1 MKEISGDLKDTI
13 RFYQTY
19 NDVCCCDRCRNYY
32 NKIQITYPKLDI
44 FLKQYGVDI
53 LKPVEVIEYSF
64 DDDLVKV
71 YESFYVVC
79 GDLKEKNAIIL
90 DDGLEI
96 KILDKNDLFE
106 IFVNENYFLIQVNGI
121 RLDGGY

>member
-1 MKEISGDLKDTI
+1 MSKVSIDLKDTVK
-13 RFYQTY
+13 FYQTY
-19 NDVCCCDRCRNYY
+19 NDVCRCEHCRNYY
-32 NKIQITYPKLDI
+32 NKIQITYPKLDV

-64 DDDLVKV
+64 DDDFEKR
-71 YESFYVVC
+71 YESFYVIC
-79 GDLKEKNAIIL
+79 GNLKEENALIL
-90 DDGLEI
+90 DDDLEI
-96 KILDKNDLFE
+96 KFLDRNDLFE

>member
-1 MKEISGDLKDTI
+1 
-13 RFYQTY
+13 
-19 NDVCCCDRCRNYY
+19 
-32 NKIQITYPKLDI
+32 
-44 FLKQYGVDI
+44 
-53 LKPVEVIEYSF
+53 
-64 DDDLVKV
+64 
-71 YESFYVVC
+71 
-79 GDLKEKNAIIL
+79 L